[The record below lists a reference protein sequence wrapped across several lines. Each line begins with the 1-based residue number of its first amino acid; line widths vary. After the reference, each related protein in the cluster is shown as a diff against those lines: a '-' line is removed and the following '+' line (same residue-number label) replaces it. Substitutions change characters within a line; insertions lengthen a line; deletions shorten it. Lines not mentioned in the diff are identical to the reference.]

1 MDTIDRERGIPT
13 QRTMDPD
20 ENIGDF
26 NQANQGFGR
35 SYRWTNKICL
45 LNRNFE
51 LNFIIS

>member
-26 NQANQGFGR
+26 NQAN
-35 SYRWTNKICL
+35 
-45 LNRNFE
+45 
-51 LNFIIS
+51 